1 MSIQL
6 NKVVKSYGEQA
17 AMNEVSFEARPG
29 TITALLGPNGAGK
42 STTMKVIAAYL
53 PFDSGDVAV
62 CGLNV
67 LEEAEVVKKKIG
79 YLPEHN
85 PLYPELY
92 VKEYLSMVADMHKVA
107 DKSKR
112 INEIIELT
120 GLTREQNKKISSLSK
135 GYKQRV
141 GIAQAIIHN
150 PEVLILDEPTSGLDP
165 NQLVEIR
172 ALIKTLSKDKTVI
185 LSTHI
190 MQEVEALCEHVI
202 LIDRGRIVANAA
214 TEDLLSNTLNQS
226 VVNIE
231 LLNPANKSEILKVAG
246 VNKVQEIN
254 DRRFKVYADQTE
266 DVRPSLFDF
275 VVNSNN
281 KILTLSREEKN
292 IEHVFQQ
299 LTAE

>member
-120 GLTREQNKKISSLSK
+120 GLTREQNKK
-135 GYKQRV
+135 
-141 GIAQAIIHN
+141 
-150 PEVLILDEPTSGLDP
+150 T
-165 NQLVEIR
+165 
-172 ALIKTLSKDKTVI
+172 
-185 LSTHI
+185 
-190 MQEVEALCEHVI
+190 
-202 LIDRGRIVANAA
+202 
-214 TEDLLSNTLNQS
+214 
-226 VVNIE
+226 
-231 LLNPANKSEILKVAG
+231 
-246 VNKVQEIN
+246 
-254 DRRFKVYADQTE
+254 
-266 DVRPSLFDF
+266 
-275 VVNSNN
+275 
-281 KILTLSREEKN
+281 RE
-292 IEHVFQQ
+292 
-299 LTAE
+299 